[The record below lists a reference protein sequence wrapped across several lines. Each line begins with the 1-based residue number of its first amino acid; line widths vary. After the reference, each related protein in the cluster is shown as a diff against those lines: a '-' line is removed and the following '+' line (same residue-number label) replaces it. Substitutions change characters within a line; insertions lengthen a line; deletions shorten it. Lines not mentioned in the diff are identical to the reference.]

1 MVIKVKVY
9 VTLKAGVLD
18 PQGKAIEQALE
29 AMNVNNVEGMRVGK
43 YMEFHLEPEKGQSV
57 DEQVTHICEQLLSNP
72 VIEDYRYET
81 EEVITP

>member
-1 MVIKVKVY
+1 MIKVKVY

-29 AMNVNNVEGMRVGK
+29 AMDVDNVEGMRVGK
-43 YMEFHLEPEKGQSV
+43 YMEFNLEPKANQSV
-57 DEQVTHICEQLLSNP
+57 DEQVTYMCEQLLSNP

-81 EEVITP
+81 EEVIVR